1 MLQSISSKRTKK
13 KKEYFRV
20 ASTYVLRS
28 VTGHGAGAGARVGC
42 EKDLGVAVD
51 WQVDGHSG
59 FEGFEYFFN
68 SLGFCFR

>member
-1 MLQSISSKRTKK
+1 M
-13 KKEYFRV
+13 

-68 SLGFCFR
+68 SLGLCFR